1 MRPEPAPNGAADLGQ
16 PQQESL
22 PALRGKPLGQP
33 FLYLRQPQGDH
44 KGGQDPGAN
53 GQGAAGDGS
62 QEARH
67 GGGQGPDRI
76 VREIH
81 SAFKECGQA
90 VLGHG
95 LQILRQ
101 LANGSGVVYTYT
113 KGQLSELSRRTGSTT
128 QNYSFVYSSF
138 GRMTELKVGSR
149 TLAKYEYAIGNGNLT
164 K

>member
-33 FLYLRQPQGDH
+33 FLYLRQTQGDH

-53 GQGAAGDGS
+53 GQGAAGDGGHRFTDGVS
-62 QEARH
+62 H

-101 LANGSGVVYTYT
+101 LF
-113 KGQLSELSRRTGSTT
+113 GQQGQPGPEEGESIGGGALHVRQGLGKKP
-128 QNYSFVYSSF
+128 QIAQY
-138 GRMTELKVGSR
+138 GRAQKHQQPR
-149 TLAKYEYAIGNGNLT
+149 
-164 K
+164 